1 VRPRDFAEQ
10 RVARRGAP
18 ERAGRGRSTRLL
30 IAGLSVALATLTLAV
45 ALAMAS
51 VSNKSVTAAGG
62 STSAT
67 VSYRANS
74 DGATGP
80 PYSNLH
86 LTITR
91 EGGTAYDAAVR
102 SSFCGTA
109 CWPDVWPGHSFL
121 TVADVAGTGSPDVIL
136 DLYSGGAHCCSI
148 VQIYRFD
155 AQRDAYTIVQRDFGD
170 PGASLERLA
179 GAYVFVS
186 ADDRFAYTFAA
197 FAFSGLPL
205 AIWRLGSGGFVDVTR
220 RFPALIAADA
230 ARQYRAYTANRAQ
243 GFGLGF
249 IAAWAADQDLLG
261 HDALV
266 GRTLARANRDGGLR
280 SADGLPHGGAFV
292 AALQRFLIKC
302 GYAH

>member
-1 VRPRDFAEQ
+1 VRPRDSAEQ

-18 ERAGRGRSTRLL
+18 ERAGHSRRVPLV
-30 IAGLSVALATLTLAV
+30 IVGLSVALAMLTGAA
-45 ALAMAS
+45 ALAAARS
-51 VSNKSVTAAGG
+51 TTRSVTAAGG
-62 STSAT
+62 GTSAT
-67 VSYRANS
+67 VSYRAS
-74 DGATGP
+74 SGSSTGP
-80 PYSNLH
+80 PYSDLH

-91 EGGTAYDAAVR
+91 DGSTAYDAAVR
-102 SSFCGTA
+102 SPFCGTA
-109 CWPDVWPGHSFL
+109 CWPDVWPGHGFL
-121 TVADVAGTGSPDVIL
+121 TVADADGTGSPDVIL

-155 AQRDAYTIVQRDFGD
+155 AQGGTYTIIQRDFGD

-179 GAYVFVS
+179 GSYVFVS

-205 AIWRLGSGGFVDVTR
+205 AIWRLDTGGFTDVTR

-230 ARQYRAYTANRAQ
+230 ARQYHAYTANRAQ

-249 IAAWAADQDLLG
+249 IAAWAADEDLLG
-261 HDALV
+261 HGALV

-280 SADGLPHGGAFV
+280 SADGLPQGSAFI

-302 GYAH
+302 GYVA